1 MAKKFDKVLNQV
13 VDAVAKKVG
22 NNVLEVMTILVEHE
36 KTLEEVENG
45 INRAYLENDFES
57 FLAYLERWM
66 KAYDYALTKIQK

>member
-22 NNVLEVMTILVEHE
+22 NNVLDVMTVLVEHE

-45 INRAYLENDFES
+45 INKAYLENDFES
-57 FLAYLERWM
+57 FKSYLERWM
-66 KAYDYALTKIQK
+66 KAYDFALSKIQK